1 MTTDTAPRG
10 AALERPSQPR
20 TLGSSQLAWRRLR
33 RNPLSMLGLA
43 IIVAFVLTALL
54 APVIAPPKEGARDP
68 YMMPHEG
75 YSPDPQPPRP
85 GHPLGTTEQ
94 AFDIF
99 YGLVWGAR
107 TAFRV
112 GLVVVATAVTIGIV
126 LGGISGYYG
135 GRLDET
141 LMRIVDVFLAFP
153 GLILAVV
160 VVAILGPGLERVM
173 IALALVSWPGYAR
186 LLRGEVLSIRERDFV
201 EAAKALGASD
211 PKIIARHV
219 LPNSIYPVLVV
230 STLDMGSIV
239 VYAAA
244 LSFLGLGAP
253 VGYSDWGQIVSLSR
267 SWILGSAGNALQYWY
282 TVVFPGAALFLFT
295 LGWNLLGDA
304 FRDIL
309 DPRLRGST

>member
-1 MTTDTAPRG
+1 M
-10 AALERPSQPR
+10 
-20 TLGSSQLAWRRLR
+20 AWRRLR

-43 IIVAFVLTALL
+43 IIMAFVLTALL
-54 APVIAPPKEGARDP
+54 APVIAPPKADARDP

-112 GLVVVATAVTIGIV
+112 GLAVVATSVTIGILV
-126 LGGISGYYG
+126 GGISGFYG
-135 GRLDET
+135 GRLDEIM
-141 LMRIVDVFLAFP
+141 MRIVDVFLAFP

-160 VVAILGPGLERVM
+160 VVAILGPGLEKVM

-186 LLRGEVLSIRERDFV
+186 LLRGEVLSVRERDFI
-201 EAAKALGASD
+201 EAARALGASD
-211 PKIIARHV
+211 LKVISRHV

-230 STLDMGSIV
+230 SSLDMGSIV
-239 VYAAA
+239 VAAAA

-253 VGYSDWGQIVSLSR
+253 VGYSDWGQIISLSR
-267 SWILGSAGNALQYWY
+267 SWILGAAGNAFQFWY

-309 DPRLRGST
+309 DPRLRGSN

>member
-1 MTTDTAPRG
+1 MTTNTATHG
-10 AALERPSQPR
+10 AVLEQPAHPR
-20 TLGSSQLAWRRLR
+20 TLSSWQMAWRRLR

-43 IIVAFVLTALL
+43 IIVTFVLTALL

-75 YSPDPQPPRP
+75 YSPDPQPPRA

-112 GLVVVATAVTIGIV
+112 GLVVVATAVTIGIIM
-126 LGGISGYYG
+126 GGISGYYG
-135 GRLDET
+135 GRLDEI
-141 LMRIVDVFLAFP
+141 LMRIVDIFLAFP

-160 VVAILGPGLERVM
+160 VVAILGPGLEKVM

-186 LLRGEVLSIRERDFV
+186 LLRGEVLSVRERDFI
-201 EAAKALGASD
+201 EAARALGASD
-211 PKIIARHV
+211 LKVIARHV

-239 VYAAA
+239 VAAAA

-253 VGYSDWGQIVSLSR
+253 VGYSDWGQIISLSR
-267 SWILGSAGNALQYWY
+267 GWILGGAGNALQFWY

>member
-1 MTTDTAPRG
+1 M
-10 AALERPSQPR
+10 
-20 TLGSSQLAWRRLR
+20 AWRRLR

-54 APVIAPPKEGARDP
+54 APAIAPPKTGARDP

-112 GLVVVATAVTIGIV
+112 GLAVVATSVTIGIV
-126 LGGISGYYG
+126 MGGISGYYG
-135 GRLDET
+135 GRLDEI
-141 LMRIVDVFLAFP
+141 LMRVVDVFLAFP

-160 VVAILGPGLERVM
+160 VVAILGPGLEKVM
-173 IALALVSWPGYAR
+173 VALALVSWPGYSR
-186 LLRGEVLSIRERDFV
+186 LLRGEVLSVRERDFI
-201 EAAKALGASD
+201 EAARALGASD
-211 PKIIARHV
+211 LKIIARHV

-239 VYAAA
+239 VAAAA

-253 VGYSDWGQIVSLSR
+253 VGYSDWGQIISLSR
-267 SWILGSAGNALQYWY
+267 GWILGSAGNSFQYWY

-309 DPRLRGST
+309 DPRLRGSN